1 MKKITGISLALLTA
15 AMLAV
20 PVLAIGS
27 NQAFEVGNNKNLVP
41 FGPAM
46 GNLRGNAGGSIYW
59 FWVAADSIG

>member
-46 GNLRGNAGGSIYW
+46 GNLRGMQEAQ
-59 FWVAADSIG
+59 SIGFGLLLTVIG